1 MMNNVIDI
9 FLIFTI
15 AYFPRRHNNVVQY
28 WSSPLVRIVMLSMIF
43 ACLLYRQSTAVLLAI
58 LYVTFN
64 STKKYDAPLEKKKE
78 DIRVQCKTNPENPRC
93 QKYRALLKELRD
105 LI

>member
-15 AYFPRRHNNVVQY
+15 AYFPRRHDGVVKY

-43 ACLLYRQSTAVLLAI
+43 AGLLYQKSTAVLLAM

-64 STKKYDAPLEKKKE
+64 STKKYDAPLEKTKE
-78 DIRVQCKTNPENPRC
+78 DIRVQCKKNPEDPRC
-93 QKYRALLKELRD
+93 KKYRALLKELRD